1 MRVSEWAA
9 FVAASGSVASTTKPA
24 SVLFCAREKRLT
36 DLRAALD
43 ANPTARLALVGK
55 SAEESYL
62 KGESVS
68 QSVKGGEE

>member
-1 MRVSEWAA
+1 MGRL
-9 FVAASGSVASTTKPA
+9 G
-24 SVLFCAREKRLT
+24 REKRLT

-55 SAEESYL
+55 AAEESYL
-62 KGESVS
+62 KGELVS